1 MERHKKCSLCKDNI
15 KFFGSNNSFIQKKY
29 CFDCLKKRKSD
40 CDRAYRNKKADQLKI
55 KKREYYY
62 FGGKEKKCKVC
73 EKSFFNANSLT
84 RYCSRKCFH
93 EESKESRKG
102 TNNPAYRNGTR
113 VKGRS
118 VSWRHLDATRKYGKD
133 FLEKHGYKYCEN
145 CGINQSLRFET
156 HHIVFA
162 SEMPRH
168 KELHNVKNLILVCIK
183 CHNDFHSGK
192 THEKRIELVKE
203 RGLVE
208 IFGKTIL

>member
-1 MERHKKCSLCKDNI
+1 MCNVDMEMNCSNGT
-15 KFFGSNNSFIQKKY
+15 FVQVKY
-29 CFDCLKKRKSD
+29 CKECKYKINQERCRVYREKNIEKIKQRKRELYYSKGKKLICVQCGKEFY
-40 CDRAYRNKKADQLKI
+40 RASYINKK
-55 KKREYYY
+55 
-62 FGGKEKKCKVC
+62 F
-73 EKSFFNANSLT
+73 
-84 RYCSRKCFH
+84 CSRKCFH

-118 VSWRHLDATRKYGKD
+118 VSWRHLDATRKYGRD
-133 FLEKHGYKYCEN
+133 FLEKNGYKYCEN

-168 KELHNVKNLILVCIK
+168 NELHNVKNLILVCIK
-183 CHNDFHSGK
+183 CHNNFHSGK
-192 THEKRIELVKE
+192 THEKRIELVKA

-208 IFGKTIL
+208 LFGKTIL